1 MLHPPR
7 HLQLTGGDYFI
18 HAIDRRMRRAGMAGN
33 VCRIVIRLEGG
44 LEAEPLRQR
53 VATSPML
60 NWLGRVRMIRLLPV
74 LSPLWRVSTRP
85 GEILHEHQGNGA
97 SGDVPASLPPAVLE
111 RPLPAGGS
119 PALALD
125 LVRHVDG
132 TAHLVFSWNHALLDV
147 HGAELLLRH
156 LHKGDGAAGGLEDS
170 NLVDPRQTS
179 FNLLRHW
186 RNFPRRVMT
195 ARGSLALINKT
206 CGEPLLSLLPTPRP
220 AKECH
225 NHFRVCCFSEEETAR
240 IDAHGE
246 CRNTGFRRSLFYLAA
261 LIKALHTVVAA
272 RGGEPGAY
280 LVPVPHDLRRRGA
293 RGPIFSNQLSFL
305 FYRIEPHLAASLTDT
320 IGELTRQMTDQVRDR
335 TPESFQAAMEM
346 FKVMP
351 LDFYIHRLGRPT
363 RGKFASF
370 FFTDAGETC
379 VGIHELLGAR
389 VTAVTHLAPA
399 SRPPGLTVVFSRFRR
414 QLTAVL
420 SWVDDCL
427 ALAEVGDLER
437 GLRSALLGEE
447 AR

>member
-1 MLHPPR
+1 MLLPPR
-7 HLQLTGGDYFI
+7 HLQLTGGDYFL
-18 HAIDRRMRRAGMAGN
+18 HALDRRMRRAGLAGN
-33 VCRIVIRLEGG
+33 ICRIVIRLEGG
-44 LEAEPLRQR
+44 LDAERLRQR
-53 VATSPML
+53 VAASPIF
-60 NWLGRVRMIRLLPV
+60 NWLGRVRMVRLLPV
-74 LSPLWRVSTRP
+74 LSPLWRASARP
-85 GEILHEHQGNGA
+85 VEIFHEHHGNGA
-97 SGDVPASLPPAVLE
+97 SGDAPANLPPAVLE
-111 RPLPAGGS
+111 RPLRADGS

-125 LVRHVDG
+125 LLRHLDG

-147 HGAELLLRH
+147 HGAELLLGH
-156 LHKGDGAAGGLEDS
+156 LHDDAAGGPEVG
-170 NLVDPRQTS
+170 NLVNPGQTS

-206 CGEPLLSLLPTPRP
+206 CGEPLLSLLPAPRP
-220 AKECH
+220 EQGCH
-225 NHFRVCCFSEEETAR
+225 NHFRVCSFSEEETAR

-246 CRNTGFRRSLFYLAA
+246 RLKAGFRRSLFYLTAS
-261 LIKALHTVVAA
+261 IKALHTVVAG

-293 RGPIFSNQLSFL
+293 SGPVFSNQLSFL

-320 IGELTRQMTDQVRDR
+320 LGELTQQLMDQVRNR
-335 TPESFQAAMEM
+335 TPESFLAAMEM

-351 LDFYIHRLGRPT
+351 LDFYIHRLSRPT

-379 VGIHELLGAR
+379 AGMRDLLGAR

-414 QLTAVL
+414 RLTAVL

-427 ALAEVGDLER
+427 STEEVNALER
-437 GLRSALLGEE
+437 GLRAALLGEE
-447 AR
+447 AS